1 MLSAAMKD
9 QILTLIEQE
18 LDRLHR
24 HHIDQAKKVAHSI
37 NPRLTDEDLLNP
49 DNFPEV
55 IADPRF
61 TYADGIAAG
70 VLSAKI
76 ALRAAVCEAQIVTT
90 VDG

>member
-1 MLSAAMKD
+1 MFSEATKNH
-9 QILTLIEQE
+9 ILALVEQE

-24 HHIDQAKKVAHSI
+24 HHIDQAKRVAHAI

-76 ALRAAVCEAQIVTT
+76 ALRAALSHELTT
-90 VDG
+90 ATSE

>member
-1 MLSAAMKD
+1 MFSDATKNH
-9 QILTLIEQE
+9 ILALIEQE

-24 HHIDQAKKVAHSI
+24 HHIEQAKKVAHAI

-76 ALRAAVCEAQIVTT
+76 ALRAALHEEQAVPTLK
-90 VDG
+90 

>member
-1 MLSAAMKD
+1 MLSDSAKD
-9 QILTLIEQE
+9 QLLSLIEQE

-24 HHIDQAKKVAHSI
+24 HHIDQAKKVAHGI

-76 ALRAAVCEAQIVTT
+76 ALRAALCDDQTIASLTL
-90 VDG
+90 